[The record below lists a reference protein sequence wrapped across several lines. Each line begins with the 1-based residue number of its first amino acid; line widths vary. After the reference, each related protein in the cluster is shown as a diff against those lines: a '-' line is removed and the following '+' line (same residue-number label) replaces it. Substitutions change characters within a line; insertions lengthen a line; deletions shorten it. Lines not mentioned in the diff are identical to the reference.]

1 MTTPVKPIESH
12 SASTQRFLEEFRLDY
27 NTALASMPRMWA
39 ESLGDV
45 LSGPSLKDTYPIALS
60 VQKYR
65 ELGGQEAAQAIDIK
79 VKDVT
84 VVKREFATAAEADIR
99 RLKRGDFAYIR
110 QWQRRAEEMARG
122 RVFLR
127 NHLVADLIETGE
139 SATCVLDGVNF
150 FSASHKVNPFK
161 SSIKYQGSATW
172 SNFQNAATPLSA
184 NALTAEKLAM
194 MQVPG
199 PDGEELGL
207 EATHLVVPTALYE
220 TAFNLLKVQD
230 LILSGSL
237 DGAGGGTMGTVRN
250 PHFNR
255 AGLEL
260 VRAPELDGSPGA
272 NSDWYLVSAT
282 AMSMGL
288 FPWVLS
294 EDSSEE
300 LTEWDESSDYAKQHK
315 RIKLESRILTEA
327 AFLFPH
333 AIRKISGA

>member
-1 MTTPVKPIESH
+1 MTTPVKPIEEN
-12 SASTQRFLEEFRLDY
+12 SASTQRYLEEFRLDY
-27 NTALASMPRMWA
+27 NTALASMPKTWA
-39 ESLGDV
+39 EQLGDV
-45 LSGPSLKDTYPIALS
+45 MSGPSLKDTYPIALS
-60 VQKYR
+60 VQKYK
-65 ELGGQEAAQAIDIK
+65 ELAGEQAKAIDIK
-79 VKDVT
+79 VKDIT
-84 VVKREFATAAEADIR
+84 VVKREFGSAAEADAR
-99 RLKRGDFAYIR
+99 RLKRGDFAYAK
-110 QWQRRAEEMARG
+110 QWSRRAEEMARA

-139 SATCVLDGVNF
+139 TAATCALDGEAF
-150 FSASHKVNPFK
+150 FSASHKVNPF
-161 SSIKYQGSATW
+161 SSKVKYNGSATW
-172 SNFQNAATPLSA
+172 SNLQASATPL
-184 NALTAEKLAM
+184 NATTLTAEKLAL

-220 TAFNLLKVQD
+220 TGFNLLKVQD

-255 AGLEL
+255 AGLQL
-260 VRAPELDGSPGA
+260 VRAPELDGSGGA

-288 FPWVLS
+288 FPYVLS

-300 LTEWDESSDYAKQHK
+300 LTEWDESSDYYKEHR
-315 RIKLESRILTEA
+315 RIKMESRVLLEA

-333 AIRKISGA
+333 AIRKISGT